1 MKTTITTYL
10 VELEMEVC
18 MISYIDGLA
27 SLNAAQDTVHVLFF
41 HFPRR

>member
-18 MISYIDGLA
+18 MILFVDGLA
-27 SLNAAQDTVHVLFF
+27 SLNATQDGVHVLFF
-41 HFPRR
+41 HFPPR